1 MAAAQAHILRA
12 NQGFPPKPMPRTP
25 QFPPPPAE
33 GPLWRDQLLA
43 QLGAET
49 PLYRLFDHLPDVAFF
64 AKDRHYRIVCAS
76 RLFYERFGFA
86 SEADIV
92 GRDDFELFPK
102 RLAETFR
109 ADDRAVLETGE
120 PRLNLVELFFN
131 RQGLPDWYVTNKL
144 PLKNSRGEVIGL
156 MGTTH
161 GYEDRK
167 ALLQPFFQLDRAVA
181 YIREHFRDK
190 ILVEDLAKQVHL
202 SVRQLHRKFVEAFGV
217 GPQAFI
223 LKLRIQAACDALQK
237 ESAQIAEISR
247 ELGFCDQSAF
257 TQAFHRHIGL
267 TPRQFQIQF
276 RLRRT

>member
-1 MAAAQAHILRA
+1 MARVQNHPSPPDKSLLWKESFLAAASSL
-12 NQGFPPKPMPRTP
+12 TP
-25 QFPPPPAE
+25 F
-33 GPLWRDQLLA
+33 
-43 QLGAET
+43 
-49 PLYRLFDHLPDVAFF
+49 YRLFDHLPDVAFF
-64 AKDRHYRIVCAS
+64 AKDAQFRILCAS
-76 RLFYERFGFA
+76 RLFYERFGFS
-86 SEADIV
+86 SEQEIV

-109 ADDRAVLETGE
+109 RDDEFILRTGE
-120 PRLNLVELFFN
+120 SKLNLVELFFN

-144 PLKNSRGEVIGL
+144 PVKDASGAVIGV

-167 ALLQPFFQLDRAVA
+167 TLLAPFFQLDKAIA
-181 YIREHFRDK
+181 FIRSNFRK
-190 ILVEDLAKQVHL
+190 NVSVEELATQVHL

-223 LKLRIQAACDALQK
+223 LKLRIQAACEALQNH
-237 ESAQIAEISR
+237 SAQIAEIAKDV
-247 ELGFCDQSAF
+247 GFCDQSAF

-276 RLRRT
+276 RIRRH